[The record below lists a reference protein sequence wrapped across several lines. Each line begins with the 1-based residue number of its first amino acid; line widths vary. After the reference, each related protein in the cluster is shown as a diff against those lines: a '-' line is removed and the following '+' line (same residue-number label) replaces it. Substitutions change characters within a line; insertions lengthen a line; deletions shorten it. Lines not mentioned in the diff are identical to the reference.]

1 MVDKNSEAPMAATI
15 EASKLP
21 VNHEKTDMNSI
32 AILEAVN
39 TSYVPFNGQ
48 QIITAMAAGVA
59 YVAMKPIVENLGMSW
74 GTQQQKLMKQLDKF
88 NCIHMNMV
96 AADGKL
102 RKLLCLP
109 LKKLNGW
116 LFSINPEKVRA
127 DIRDKLIQYQE
138 ECFTVLHDYWTK
150 GHVVNPRKAKKALPG
165 KITTEQQEAIK
176 QLVMSR
182 GQSLP
187 KEKQAKA
194 MITMWSSLKS
204 HFGCSYKEI
213 SEEQFSEALSLAAR
227 VPLEGE
233 FIGKQEKKTNE
244 LSAKEANSL
253 VWLWDYANR
262 SQALFREL
270 YPALKHI
277 QSNYSGRCYDYGHE
291 FSYVIGT
298 ARDVLIN
305 HTRDVDINEPDGPT
319 NLSAWIRLKNKELPP
334 SVHLY

>member
-1 MVDKNSEAPMAATI
+1 
-15 EASKLP
+15 
-21 VNHEKTDMNSI
+21 MNSI

-74 GTQQQKLMKQLDKF
+74 STQQTKLMKQISKF
-88 NCIHMNMV
+88 NCVHMNMV

-150 GHVVNPRKAKKALPG
+150 GKAENARKKTSVDDRTPLRDAVNMLVSKKHLMYP
-165 KITTEQQEAIK
+165 EAY
-176 QLVMSR
+176 
-182 GQSLP
+182 
-187 KEKQAKA
+187 A
-194 MITMWSSLKS
+194 MIHQRFNVESIEELDSSQIPQAVEYI
-204 HFGCSYKEI
+204 H
-213 SEEQFSEALSLAAR
+213 R
-227 VPLEGE
+227 VVLEGE
-233 FIGKQEKKTNE
+233 FIGKQEKKTDE

-270 YPALKHI
+270 YPALKQI

-291 FSYVIGT
+291 FSHVIGM

-319 NLSAWIRLKNKELPP
+319 NLSAWMRLKNKELPP
-334 SVHLY
+334 SVHNY

>member
-1 MVDKNSEAPMAATI
+1 
-15 EASKLP
+15 
-21 VNHEKTDMNSI
+21 MNSI

-48 QIITAMAAGVA
+48 HILTAVAAGVT
-59 YVAMKPIVENLGMSW
+59 YVAMRQIVENIGIDWTGQSV
-74 GTQQQKLMKQLDKF
+74 KLRKMKDKF
-88 NCIHMNMV
+88 NCRDISMV

-102 RKLLCLP
+102 RKLLCIP

-150 GHVVNPRKAKKALPG
+150 GKAENARKKTSVDDRTPLRDAVNMLVSKKHLMYP
-165 KITTEQQEAIK
+165 EAY
-176 QLVMSR
+176 
-182 GQSLP
+182 
-187 KEKQAKA
+187 A
-194 MITMWSSLKS
+194 MIHQRFNVES
-204 HFGCSYKEI
+204 I
-213 SEEQFSEALSLAAR
+213 EELDASQIPQAVEYIHR
-227 VPLEGE
+227 VVLEGE
-233 FIGKQEKKTNE
+233 FIGKQEKKANE

-270 YPALKHI
+270 YPALKQI

-291 FSYVIGT
+291 FSYVIGM

-319 NLSAWIRLKNKELPP
+319 NLSAWMRLKNKELPP
-334 SVHLY
+334 SVHNY

>member
-1 MVDKNSEAPMAATI
+1 
-15 EASKLP
+15 
-21 VNHEKTDMNSI
+21 MNSI

-138 ECFTVLHDYWTK
+138 ECFSVLHDYWTK

-182 GQSLP
+182 GQSLS

-213 SEEQFSEALSLAAR
+213 SEEQFTEALSLAAR

-270 YPALKHI
+270 YPALKQI

-291 FSYVIGT
+291 FSYVIGM

-319 NLSAWIRLKNKELPP
+319 NLSAWMRLKNKELPP
-334 SVHLY
+334 SVHNY

>member
-1 MVDKNSEAPMAATI
+1 
-15 EASKLP
+15 
-21 VNHEKTDMNSI
+21 MNSI

-74 GTQQQKLMKQLDKF
+74 STQQTKLMKQIRKF
-88 NCIHMNMV
+88 NCVHMNMI

-150 GHVVNPRKAKKALPG
+150 GKAENARKKTSVDDRTPLRDAVNMLVSKKHLMYP
-165 KITTEQQEAIK
+165 EAY
-176 QLVMSR
+176 
-182 GQSLP
+182 
-187 KEKQAKA
+187 A
-194 MITMWSSLKS
+194 MIHQRFNVES
-204 HFGCSYKEI
+204 I
-213 SEEQFSEALSLAAR
+213 EELDASQIPKAVEYIHR
-227 VPLEGE
+227 VVLEGE

-270 YPALKHI
+270 YPALKQI

-291 FSYVIGT
+291 FSYVIGM

-319 NLSAWIRLKNKELPP
+319 NLSAWMRLKNKELPP
-334 SVHLY
+334 SVHNY

>member
-1 MVDKNSEAPMAATI
+1 
-15 EASKLP
+15 
-21 VNHEKTDMNSI
+21 MNSI

-48 QIITAMAAGVA
+48 QILTAVAAGVT
-59 YVAMKPIVENLGMSW
+59 YVAMRQIVENIGIDWTGQSV
-74 GTQQQKLMKQLDKF
+74 KLRKMKDKF
-88 NCIHMNMV
+88 NCRDISMV

-102 RKLLCLP
+102 RKLLCIP

-150 GHVVNPRKAKKALPG
+150 GKAENARKKTSVDDRTPLRDAVNMLVSKKHLMYP
-165 KITTEQQEAIK
+165 EAY
-176 QLVMSR
+176 
-182 GQSLP
+182 
-187 KEKQAKA
+187 A
-194 MITMWSSLKS
+194 MIHQRFNVES
-204 HFGCSYKEI
+204 I
-213 SEEQFSEALSLAAR
+213 EELDASQIPQAVEYIHR
-227 VPLEGE
+227 VVLEGE
-233 FIGKQEKKTNE
+233 FIGKQEKKANE

-270 YPALKHI
+270 YPALKQI

-291 FSYVIGT
+291 FSYVIGM

-305 HTRDVDINEPDGPT
+305 HTRDVDINEPGGPT
-319 NLSAWIRLKNKELPP
+319 NLSAWMRLKNKELPP
-334 SVHLY
+334 SVHNY